1 MAHNKRLPPLKAI
14 RLYQYTVA
22 SICGSH
28 YSVKPTC
35 CVVFMCIIARIIA
48 VMVELFS
55 MDKRCSRL
63 FYIEMNSIYIIDY
76 IFNSKTT
83 ESIK

>member
-1 MAHNKRLPPLKAI
+1 
-14 RLYQYTVA
+14 
-22 SICGSH
+22 
-28 YSVKPTC
+28 
-35 CVVFMCIIARIIA
+35 MCIIARIIA

-55 MDKRCSRL
+55 MDKRWSRL
-63 FYIEMNSIYIIDY
+63 LYIEINSIYIIDY